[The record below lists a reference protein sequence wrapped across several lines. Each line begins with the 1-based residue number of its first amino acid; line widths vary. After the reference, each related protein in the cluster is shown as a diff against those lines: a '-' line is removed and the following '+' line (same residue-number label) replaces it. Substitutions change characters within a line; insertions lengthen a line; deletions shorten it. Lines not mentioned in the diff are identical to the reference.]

1 MPASKEKFDIPLKAR
16 SLEKIISVKDID
28 LKIKKG
34 EFVVIVGE
42 VGSGKTSLL
51 NIMIGEM
58 LNIPQE
64 EIEFVGDL
72 TRKMP
77 SEELKALE
85 HTLLN
90 KEFPKGK
97 SPICITGTTGYV
109 ES

>member
-1 MPASKEKFDIPLKAR
+1 M
-16 SLEKIISVKDID
+16 
-28 LKIKKG
+28 
-34 EFVVIVGE
+34 IVGE

-58 LNIPQE
+58 LNIPKE

-97 SPICITGTTGYV
+97 NPISITGTTGYV